1 MYVTFSQKN
10 LDDGYA
16 LITIEPEDNE
26 HFIGGEGIVISRV
39 IATGEEYLGADK
51 GVWTGKKEILK
62 VAGKLENGRL
72 LFKLEP
78 YYVNNINKGGYSV
91 YLFDK
96 DGNETDYSGDVFIN
110 GVRKSQILSEGF
122 GLSEET
128 GAGPRDEAREA
139 FENVSRLVS
148 DSTAKINEIN
158 LQINKT
164 NNALLTLSDVFS
176 SGNGVTIEHD
186 YTALAEALAP
196 LKKKK
201 EELDKLSAGVR
212 QGINNSKIA
221 SDSEIFPKA
230 KAMVEEY
237 EAKVQN
243 LEALF
248 SDVLKR
254 AENMKPRFDAYQ
266 KRKADEAQ
274 KIQERQEL
282 EKRELERKEHER
294 KELEKEEADTEKSM
308 TDTASV
314 SDPDEMNSSEERASS
329 LSDGDKVDF
338 FSGSQAGAATERDR
352 EHAKSPVLFIILG
365 VILLTGI
372 AGATWYFLN
381 QSSADV
387 ISEQTKTPSVND
399 DATNAAE
406 EAARGGAERK
416 AAEEAERAEAER
428 KAAEEAERAE
438 AERKAAEEAERA
450 EAERKA
456 AEEAQKAEAERKAA
470 EEAATAEA
478 ARKEAKGNVKSRVA
492 EFLKS
497 ETKDSESAME
507 LAEDLDP
514 QTAHDQ
520 DLIFKLYYFAAMRDN
535 EKGSLRYAEC
545 LDPSKPAWGSIEKDP
560 VEAWEYY
567 GKSSDGISMR
577 QNMKDWVEREANNG
591 NSQAKKWLKKLK

>member
-26 HFIGGEGIVISRV
+26 HFFGGEGIVISRV

-148 DSTAKINEIN
+148 DSTAKIDEIN

-282 EKRELERKEHER
+282 ERKEHER
-294 KELEKEEADTEKSM
+294 KELEKGEADTEKSM
-308 TDTASV
+308 TDTALV
-314 SDPDEMNSSEERASS
+314 SDPDEMNSSEEGASS
-329 LSDGDKVDF
+329 LSDGDTVDF
-338 FSGSQAGAATERDR
+338 FSGSHAGAETERDR

-406 EAARGGAERK
+406 EAARG
-416 AAEEAERAEAER
+416 EAER

-438 AERKAAEEAERA
+438 AERKAVEEVERA

-456 AEEAQKAEAERKAA
+456 SEEAQKAEAERKAA

-478 ARKEAKGNVKSRVA
+478 ARKDAKGNVKSRVA

-507 LAEDLDP
+507 LAEDLEP